1 MSNSWVAL
9 SLGTNLG
16 IREQNLK
23 SARNELEKLLRNTIY
38 SRVYETL
45 PVGYVEQ
52 PLFLNAAVVGSTNL
66 SADQILDHIL
76 EIELKGGRMR
86 NIVNGPRT
94 IDIDLLLYGYERGG
108 LFVSR
113 SDKLI
118 LPHERMHERAFVL
131 EPLSELI
138 PEQIHPILNKS
149 VQELANEIGS
159 NGVSPVSDILNEN

>member
-23 SARNELEKLLRNTIY
+23 FAKGELRSLLTNATY
-38 SRVYETL
+38 SHVYETA
-45 PVGYVEQ
+45 PVGYVNQ
-52 PLFLNAAVVGSTNL
+52 PLFLNAAVVGSTSL
-66 SADQILDHIL
+66 SADQILDRIL
-76 EIELKGGRMR
+76 EIESKGGRKR

-118 LPHERMHERAFVL
+118 LPHDRMHERAFVL
-131 EPLSELI
+131 QPLSELI
-138 PEQIHPILNKS
+138 PEQIHPVLNKS
-149 VQELANEIGS
+149 VQELANQIGS
-159 NGVSPVSDILNEN
+159 QGVNPVSDILNNK